1 MLSGKCCIEYSNETL
16 LLFGV
21 DKMEEKLEFMDDI
34 QKIIDKTIE
43 EQELTKEDIEESLDY
58 IRR

>member
-1 MLSGKCCIEYSNETL
+1 
-16 LLFGV
+16 
-21 DKMEEKLEFMDDI
+21 MEEKLEFMDDI

-43 EQELTKEDIEESLDY
+43 EQELTKEGIEESLDY